1 MSLLPMENITCIHGS
16 QKVNTLTVFNC
27 SSAYS
32 IITYS
37 SRAGLQA
44 RVWYS
49 KESRS
54 SYFARGVE
62 LSVRLRLRVALCCLN
77 KHPNLEIKKH
87 RVSKTPA
94 DYLQCYLAPVENYHR
109 NFCGHT
115 WLQLCRIFGSE
126 LPMLINTSCCTSTI
140 ECPTT
145 VLMFPLAV
153 TTPPLC
159 WSDLLI

>member
-62 LSVRLRLRVALCCLN
+62 LSVRLRLRSHYVASTNTPTSRSKNTESLKPRQIIYSVTLPQLKITTATFVATRGSSFAVSSGPNYLCLSILHVVRVRLN
-77 KHPNLEIKKH
+77 
-87 RVSKTPA
+87 A
-94 DYLQCYLAPVENYHR
+94 QQQ
-109 NFCGHT
+109 F
-115 WLQLCRIFGSE
+115 
-126 LPMLINTSCCTSTI
+126 
-140 ECPTT
+140 
-145 VLMFPLAV
+145 
-153 TTPPLC
+153 
-159 WSDLLI
+159 